1 MTDILI
7 KSFIKDKDNT
17 GDHKVRS
24 AYANLA
30 GFTGI
35 ALNIFLFAGK
45 LFVGILSGS
54 VAIIADAFN
63 NISDAGA
70 SVVTLIGFRLAG
82 KPVDSDHPL
91 GHGRMEYI
99 TGFIVDMLIIL
110 VGFELF
116 TSSFDKIL
124 HPVKTDVSMITF
136 VLLVIAVFVKLW
148 LYLFYGKIAKIISS
162 AALSASSKDSISDCI
177 ATLLVVF
184 SSVCTYFGLFESIPL
199 DGIVG
204 IVVAG
209 FILYTGINAAK
220 ETIDLILGTPPDE
233 EFIHSIADFVKEFP
247 EVVGIHDL
255 MVHDYGP
262 GRKIISFHAEVPS
275 DSDINHAHEVIDR
288 MEILMADKFSCI
300 ATVHMDPI
308 VVNDEEVSE
317 MYRFTKA
324 CVKEIDESLSIHDF
338 RMTKG
343 DTHINLIFDLVV
355 PAGGKYSI
363 QEAVKAV
370 NDNIV
375 SKRADCSCVIRGE
388 HPYV

>member
-7 KSFIKDKDNT
+7 KMFIKDKENVTDQN
-17 GDHKVRS
+17 VRS
-24 AYANLA
+24 SYASLA
-30 GFTGI
+30 SFTGI
-35 ALNIFLFAGK
+35 ALNILLFIGK
-45 LFVGILSGS
+45 LFAGILSGS

-70 SVVTLIGFRLAG
+70 SVVTLIGFRLSN

-99 TGFIVDMLIIL
+99 SGFIVDMLIIL

-124 HPVKTDVSMITF
+124 HPVKTEVGMITF
-136 VLLVIAVFVKLW
+136 VLLIIAVFVKLW
-148 LYLFYGKIAKIISS
+148 LYLFYGKIAGIISS

-177 ATLLVVF
+177 ATVLVVF
-184 SSVCTYFGLFESIPL
+184 SNICAYFGWFESVPL
-199 DGIVG
+199 DGMVG
-204 IVVAG
+204 IVVAA

-220 ETIDLILGTPPDE
+220 ETIDLLLGTPPDE
-233 EFIHSIADFVKEFP
+233 EFIKSIAEFTKDFP

-288 MEILMADKFSCI
+288 MEILMAEKFSCI
-300 ATVHMDPI
+300 ATVHLDPI
-308 VVNDEEVSE
+308 VVNDEEVTG
-317 MYRFTKA
+317 MYKFTKS
-324 CVKEIDESLSIHDF
+324 CVKELDESLNIHDF

-355 PAGGKYSI
+355 PAGGKYTI
-363 QEAVKAV
+363 AEAVKAV
-370 NDNIV
+370 NDRIV
-375 SKRADCSCVIRGE
+375 SLRPDCSCVIRGE

>member
-1 MTDILI
+1 MTDLLI
-7 KSFIKDKDNT
+7 KIFIKDNNDVSSPDT
-17 GDHKVRS
+17 RS
-24 AYANLA
+24 AYATLA
-30 GFTGI
+30 SLTGI
-35 ALNIFLFAGK
+35 AMNIILFAGK

-70 SVVTLIGFRLAG
+70 SVVTLIGFRLSN

-99 TGFIVDMLIIL
+99 SGFIVDMLIIL

-116 TSSFDKIL
+116 TSSVDKII
-124 HPVKTDVSMITF
+124 HPSQTNVSMVTF
-136 VLLVIAVFVKLW
+136 VLLVIAIFVKLW
-148 LYLFYGKIAKIISS
+148 LYLFYGKIARTISS
-162 AALSASSKDSISDCI
+162 AALMASSKDSISDCI
-177 ATLLVVF
+177 ATVLVVF
-184 SSVCTYFGLFESIPL
+184 SSVCTYFGLFSTIPI

-204 IVVAG
+204 IIVAV

-220 ETIDLILGTPPDE
+220 ETIDLLLGTPPDK
-233 EFIHSIADFVKEFP
+233 EFIREIASFIKEFP
-247 EVVGIHDL
+247 EIVGIHDL

-288 MEILMADKFSCI
+288 VEILMGEKFGCI
-300 ATVHMDPI
+300 ATIHLDPI
-308 VVNDEEVSE
+308 VVNDEEVTK
-317 MYRFTKA
+317 MYKFTKA
-324 CVKEIDESLSIHDF
+324 AAKAVDENFNIHDF

-343 DTHINLIFDLVV
+343 DTHINVIFDLVV
-355 PAGGKYSI
+355 PTDSKYSI
-363 QEAVKAV
+363 DEAVKAV
-370 NDNIV
+370 SAKITEEIP
-375 SKRADCSCVIRGE
+375 DCSAVIRGE